1 MTASCSFYLVPGEG
15 LEPSWNCFLRILS
28 PLQSSGG
35 NVAPR
40 CKKPHRPIIARVS
53 LNCPDCIEAHE
64 AHGVQA
70 RGATQT
76 ATGGESDRHRPF
88 PQLARLPL
96 QNACGYLRR
105 VADGRVVD
113 NRLPRHQKFFLSI
126 VVTLVTVLVRRTVTF
141 YVFLCQPLSLRKL
154 CVAHLRAQ
162 GAVNENQT
170 GLSLRLRS
178 VLPACVYAS
187 CHAQRCARSRTAWP
201 CRSTTSVS
209 PLLQRRPSCAAPHPE
224 ASYQVAPV
232 QSASVRVRFA
242 H

>member
-1 MTASCSFYLVPGEG
+1 MRAHFGHTRENYPQVFIYQYHIWWAVRDSNFLG
-15 LEPSWNCFLRILS
+15 LRVFSKLLIFLNTRNTENSKATRHRHTLGTHPALFSRFPLRRACGFLR
-28 PLQSSGG
+28 
-35 NVAPR
+35 
-40 CKKPHRPIIARVS
+40 
-53 LNCPDCIEAHE
+53 
-64 AHGVQA
+64 
-70 RGATQT
+70 
-76 ATGGESDRHRPF
+76 
-88 PQLARLPL
+88 RLP
-96 QNACGYLRR
+96 
-105 VADGRVVD
+105 DGRVVD

-209 PLLQRRPSCAAPHPE
+209 PLLQPRPCCAAPHPE
-224 ASYQVAPV
+224 ASYQVATV